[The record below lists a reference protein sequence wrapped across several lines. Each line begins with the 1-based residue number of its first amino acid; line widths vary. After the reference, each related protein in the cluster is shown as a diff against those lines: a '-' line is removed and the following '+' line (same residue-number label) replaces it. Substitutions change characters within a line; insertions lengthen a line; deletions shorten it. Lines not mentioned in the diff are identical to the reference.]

1 MTYEYV
7 GTELD
12 LFAQATNWKRYLK
25 SVVSPFLTG
34 DVLEVGAGIGTTT
47 RAFSD
52 GSASTWLCLEPD
64 GDLAERARAGFEKIP
79 VPASPSIRSHPVQ
92 DLDADRD
99 FDCILYVDVLEHI
112 EHDGDEL
119 ARAQNHLRPDG
130 HLVVIG
136 PAHQWLFSEFDEAV
150 GHFRRYSRA
159 SLRAVVPA
167 GMDQVMLRYMDAL
180 GVALSAANRV
190 LLRASTPTVGQIKT
204 WDSAVVPLSRLVDPL
219 LFWRAGKSVV
229 GVWRQR

>member
-12 LFAQATNWKRYLK
+12 LFAQATNWKKYLQ

-64 GDLAERARAGFEKIP
+64 GDLAERARA
-79 VPASPSIRSHPVQ
+79 Q
-92 DLDADRD
+92 T
-99 FDCILYVDVLEHI
+99 
-112 EHDGDEL
+112 
-119 ARAQNHLRPDG
+119 HLRPDG

-136 PAHQWLFSEFDEAV
+136 PAHQWLFSEFDEAA
-150 GHFRRYSRA
+150 GHFRRYPRA
-159 SLRAVVPA
+159 SLRAVVPP

-180 GVALSAANRV
+180 CVALSAANRV

-204 WDSAVVPLSRLVDPL
+204 WNSAVPPLSRLVDPL